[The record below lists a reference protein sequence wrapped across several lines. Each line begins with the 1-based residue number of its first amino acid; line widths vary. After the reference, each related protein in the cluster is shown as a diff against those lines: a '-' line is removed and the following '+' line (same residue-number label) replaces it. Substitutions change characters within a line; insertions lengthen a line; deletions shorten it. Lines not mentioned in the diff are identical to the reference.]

1 LNYFN
6 YFSEI
11 EETFIRRRGKGLLLS
26 PFDWALME
34 VWQEK
39 KIPLHI
45 VLRGIE
51 IVFDNYEKNASKKRS
66 IKGLSFCGEEVEVQF
81 SEWQESQIGKPDDEE
96 NDSIGESEEVFSR
109 ENITVYIESIIADL
123 TASKYREFEEIFAR
137 SIERLNDLKQNLSE
151 NYEQIEGSFNDIE
164 TIINDGLK
172 QNAEKVH
179 LKYLTGEIEKQLSKF
194 RSTMAKEDYHKTF
207 DIMLLKKL
215 REEYGIPRLSLFYL

>member
-34 VWQEK
+34 VWQER

-51 IVFDNYEKNASKKRS
+51 IVFDNYEKSDSKKRS
-66 IKGLSFCGEEVEVQF
+66 IKGLSFCREEIEVQF
-81 SEWQESQIGKPDDEE
+81 AEWQESQIGKSEDADTEIVNESDDGFSKAKIETY
-96 NDSIGESEEVFSR
+96 IESVVADLSSSKYLEFSEVFSR
-109 ENITVYIESIIADL
+109 V
-123 TASKYREFEEIFAR
+123 
-137 SIERLNDLKQNLSE
+137 IERLHDLNQNLSE
-151 NYEQIEGSFNDIE
+151 NFEQIEGSFNDIE
-164 TIINDGLK
+164 TIINEGLK
-172 QNAEKVH
+172 QNADKVH
-179 LKYLTGEIEKQLSKF
+179 LKTLKSEIEKQLGKF
-194 RSTMAKEDYHKTF
+194 KSTMAKGDFERTF